1 MNENVCKNCNAP
13 LDLSSAKHGVLTCEF
28 CGSSFTL
35 PKTGQ
40 SDAVVRLISAGQ
52 TALDLCRFDDALAAF
67 SKALELDGTEPE
79 AYWGRALA
87 KLRVQYLKDEV
98 NDRLQP
104 ICHDFGERVFS
115 QERDYERALSFST
128 EYQRAAYT
136 EKAAEIDYIQNEFR
150 RLKESGLDYDC
161 FICVKVTA
169 EDGRPTADSADAA
182 KLYLA
187 LKKSGYKPFYSE
199 FEVRD
204 RAGADYEAMILYA
217 LRMSESMLIICSDEE
232 YLNTKWVKNE
242 YTRFLSLIA
251 DEEKESGSLTIAFRG
266 RPIERLPGRKG
277 KIQGIN
283 LSDLDAMD
291 RIRAFIDSHDEEK
304 KRVQRDSVR
313 EEEQKKAEEARKREE
328 ERQKAE
334 EERKREEEQKK
345 AEEER
350 KREEEQKKA
359 EEERKREEEQKKAEE
374 ERKREEEQKK
384 AEEERK
390 REEERQKAEEERK
403 REEEAR
409 KLEQAKR
416 SLLQAKESSEFN
428 ISGSTLKKYLGKGGA
443 VVVPQGITM
452 IASDAFS
459 GSPVKSVVL
468 PDSVKLICFQAFAGC
483 KSLTD
488 IELNPGLSEIGAM
501 AFAGCDKL
509 SGLKIPE
516 SVDTLGEKA
525 FDGCSKLCKK
535 EGGVVYVDNWAVGCN
550 MGTTAPRLRAG
561 TAGIGAFA
569 FYGKQIT
576 SVSLPEGL
584 RAIGVSAFKDCRALK
599 NIALPDG
606 LSVISP
612 GTFDGCESLEK
623 IAIPNAVRKIQTS
636 AFSGCNRLKEIT
648 WSFSLEE
655 IGNEAFKGCY
665 SLNEIRIPPRVRT
678 IGYNAFADCWA
689 AKSLVFYGKIESI
702 GIGAFHN
709 CSALGKV
716 FIPNSVKSMG
726 IFAFGNDRKNVSIL
740 VMVNKKKPLFG
751 VPEGWDK
758 KWAGRGVKVQWVTGN
773 FDYQGKRV

>member
-13 LDLSSAKHGVLTCEF
+13 LDLSSAENGVLTCEF

-40 SDAVVRLISAGQ
+40 SDSVVRLISAGQ

-79 AYWGRALA
+79 AYWGRAQA
-87 KLRVQYLKDEV
+87 KFRVQYLKDEV

-232 YLNTKWVKNE
+232 YLSTKWVKNE
-242 YTRFLSLIA
+242 YTRFLSMIA
-251 DEEKESGSLTIAFRG
+251 DEDKERGSLTIAFRG
-266 RPIERLPGRKG
+266 RPIERLPGLKG
-277 KIQGIN
+277 KLQGIN
-283 LSDLDAMD
+283 LTDIDAMD
-291 RIRAFIDSHDEEK
+291 RIRAFIDSHDEDK
-304 KRVQRDSVR
+304 KLRASADMRR
-313 EEEQKKAEEARKREE
+313 EEEQRKAEEA
-328 ERQKAE
+328 
-334 EERKREEEQKK
+334 
-345 AEEER
+345 
-350 KREEEQKKA
+350 
-359 EEERKREEEQKKAEE
+359 RKREEEQKKAEE

-403 REEEAR
+403 REEEQ
-409 KLEQAKR
+409 KKTEEAKR

-488 IELNPGLSEIGAM
+488 IELNPGLSEIGTM

-525 FDGCSKLCKK
+525 FDGCQKLCKK

-584 RAIGVSAFKDCRALK
+584 RAIGVSAFRDCRALK

-655 IGNEAFKGCY
+655 IENKAFKGCY
-665 SLNEIRIPPRVRT
+665 SLTEIRIPPRVRT